1 MFEYTVA
8 LLIWLWSKQRRYFMK
23 YRLSLSVVLA
33 TSLILS
39 TTVAQ
44 AQEGNH
50 KQTTEKMKKRIQVN
64 RLILKK
70 LKR

>member
-1 MFEYTVA
+1 
-8 LLIWLWSKQRRYFMK
+8 MK

-50 KQTTEKMKKRIQVN
+50 KQTTEKNEKENTSKPINFEKAQKMSPQA
-64 RLILKK
+64 LKDTINTRRFK
-70 LKR
+70 IT

>member
-1 MFEYTVA
+1 
-8 LLIWLWSKQRRYFMK
+8 MK

-50 KQTTEKMKKRIQVN
+50 KQTTEKNEKRIQVN